1 MIKRNWRFK
10 YKIWLSK
17 LASAKGMY
25 GTGIKKLKYKKI
37 MKRILGII
45 AFIIGLKIFTINIK

>member
-1 MIKRNWRFK
+1 MINRKWRFK
-10 YKIWLSK
+10 YKIWLAK
-17 LASAKGMY
+17 LASPKGMY

-45 AFIIGLKIFTINIK
+45 AFIIGLKIFTIDIK